1 MEMLEHLDGEKRQG
15 RVQATAFFGKTYGEA
30 MHLLLEARDYLTY
43 GEPRD
48 RALLPP
54 LDRLRLCCE
63 TMRLTARLT
72 EIMAWLLA
80 QRAVHAGEISQEEA
94 LSQHRALSELKVC
107 IDELDLADAAMPRGL
122 ASLLERSRAL
132 YIRVARLDELARR
145 QLH

>member
-1 MEMLEHLDGEKRQG
+1 MEMLEHLTGRKGKG
-15 RVQATAFFGKTYGEA
+15 RVQTTAFFGKTYGEA

-43 GEPRD
+43 REPRD
-48 RALLPP
+48 RALLSP

-72 EIMAWLLA
+72 EIMAWLLS
-80 QRAVHAGEISQEEA
+80 QRAVHAGEMSQEEA
-94 LSQHRALSELKVC
+94 LSQHRALAELKVC
-107 IDELDLADAAMPRGL
+107 VDGLDATETAMPRGL

>member
-1 MEMLEHLDGEKRQG
+1 VL
-15 RVQATAFFGKTYGEA
+15 QATAFFGKTYGEA
-30 MHLLLEARDYLTY
+30 MSLLLEARDYLTY
-43 GEPRD
+43 GEPVD
-48 RALLPP
+48 RAGLAP

-80 QRAVHAGEISQEEA
+80 QRAVHAGEITQADA
-94 LSQHRALSELKVC
+94 LGEHRALGELAVC
-107 IDELDLADAAMPRGL
+107 IDGPDLAARAMPRGL
-122 ASLLERSRAL
+122 ASLLERSHAL